1 VFCGQ
6 EEGAAVKALQRT
18 LAIVACLFLIGQ
30 TVRHA
35 YLLWLEPRDSVLDK
49 YDQPLKAEI
58 AAARSVE
65 ELVGRYDP
73 VRKEVDRVKA
83 ERRAA
88 DPKVSFEDV
97 QDTEPFRSEGSLRQ
111 AIQSWEERAKEI
123 HSLRFYCGVGL
134 VLVLLG
140 LTSYLRINPWV
151 GMTLLIVGFSELIY
165 WTSPSFI
172 SPTIEF
178 DRLLVNKLV
187 LSVVSLAVSA
197 VTIWLLGAFSRAERE
212 SR

>member
-1 VFCGQ
+1 
-6 EEGAAVKALQRT
+6 

-30 TVRHA
+30 PVRHA
-35 YLLWLEPRDSVLDK
+35 YVLWLEPRDSVLDK

-111 AIQSWEERAKEI
+111 AIQSWEERAQEI

-134 VLVLLG
+134 ALVLLG
-140 LTSYLRINPWV
+140 LTSYLRFNPWL

-197 VTIWLLGAFSRAERE
+197 ATIRLLGAFSRAERE